1 MFEKMILGLK
11 IKLNESGMLGDMA
24 FSDRELA
31 REQFDLANRG
41 LANNQLGPE
50 ERAAAIADLVAQVNR
65 DITSQQ
71 TLTDYGLENPPGA
84 VEKAQAN
91 IDLLRSL
98 GQTVDVPQ
106 GLAIRRVGTL
116 RATGKTTEPEDT
128 TAKIHA
134 GERVLN
140 PQEASAYNSQSDLG
154 GAINRLN
161 TTTAQLVTLMKQN
174 NRITSG
180 ISNDFLKG
188 SLTV

>member
-1 MFEKMILGLK
+1 
-11 IKLNESGMLGDMA
+11 ML
-24 FSDRELA
+24 ST
-31 REQFDLANRG
+31 
-41 LANNQLGPE
+41 E
-50 ERAAAIADLVAQVNR
+50 ERAAALLALRDQVNR

-71 TLTDYGLENPPGA
+71 TFADYDLTAMPEVIA
-84 VEKAQAN
+84 KAQSN

-98 GQTVDVPQ
+98 GQTVDVPE

-116 RATGKTTEPEDT
+116 RATGKTTEPNDT
-128 TAKIHA
+128 MAKIHA